1 MHVRFSVGLSWALI
15 LALAVGGCAKLT
27 PASTA
32 DFGAEK
38 TVLVTLRDGETLKG
52 HIDVGRKV
60 TFTTFGRV
68 YRAEV
73 ESVSDNGDI
82 VLVDPYIQEEY
93 EKYQVQR
100 ERMEDA
106 TLRIRDETQRISI
119 PAYKIVKVE
128 EVSMD
133 RMKSARAAGFWGFT
147 VFVVAR
153 IMNTRF

>member
-1 MHVRFSVGLSWALI
+1 MHERFSVGLSWALI
-15 LALAVGGCAKLT
+15 LALAVGGCTKLA
-27 PASTA
+27 PASTS

-52 HIDVGRKV
+52 HIDVGENV
-60 TFTTFGRV
+60 IFTTFGRV

-82 VLVDPYIQEEY
+82 VLANAYIQEEY
-93 EKYQVQR
+93 EKYWLQR

-106 TLRIRDETQRISI
+106 TLRVRDDTQRISI